1 MKSPDPVEPRAESKA
16 TGLPGFRTWT
26 KVYLFVLGSFALWVG
41 LLIALTLTF
50 S

>member
-1 MKSPDPVEPRAESKA
+1 MKSPAPVEPRPENEA

-26 KVYLFVLGSFALWVG
+26 KVYLFVLGSFALWLG